1 MSTLEINYPH
11 TLDQAAARTAITHL
25 VDQLAAQMPLQT
37 HWTENVLHFSGS
49 GMQGHIDVRDRDV
62 TIYATLGLLASAMKG
77 MVEQKIAQ
85 ALQRHF
91 SPTAQSVE

>member
-1 MSTLEINYPH
+1 
-11 TLDQAAARTAITHL
+11 
-25 VDQLAAQMPLQT
+25 
-37 HWTENVLHFSGS
+37 
-49 GMQGHIDVRDRDV
+49 MQGHIDVRDRDV

-91 SPTAQSVE
+91 SPTA